1 MPSTTGTGSAD
12 QRLPRRR
19 RLIVLS
25 VVLVTVLTTIT
36 PFVAVA
42 GVAGSSAPSAPA
54 SVVEP
59 HENATGGNLTLL
71 VGSAR
76 SYDALDGVDD
86 VATAHRAGELEADD
100 RVRVS
105 DTLVVAF
112 AAERLGAEY
121 ADTTG
126 PNATVRF
133 FQALD
138 ATNASLN
145 VTSPSGTSCE
155 RLRVDLR
162 ESRHR
167 VLADAESGSFRLLL
181 DTAALEVDG
190 GCDGELDVPGRYQVA
205 LERSTRNGTSRRT
218 EWFDLLARPV
228 DPGPDREIATY
239 RAAPALAGELRTAGE
254 LRRGIGAREL
264 ERSSVVVP
272 DEVAV
277 LELRSARLARAY
289 ANATGPNATR
299 RLLRAANATGGRFAV
314 IAERPGGP
322 EPVDG
327 GTETE
332 TDSGAPPGVALLGPG
347 VSTVADRGNDTFYLV
362 LDTGRMRLREGGET
376 VPPANDSDIFLRPSL
391 TVPGGDPERY
401 EGRLVVGEPDGVV
414 AVARNA
420 SVDGTREL
428 AVVGTDGTFVAR
440 VGSNLAVNSELT
452 LRVQSGDETLAQR
465 TFPAERGTLDRPEGP
480 PDATFDLGPLP
491 AGRTLTLTLARNGT
505 TFHRAEALVGER
517 PTLRDAI
524 VRRVRRGPEGS
535 TIRFGV
541 TAHFPGPGYVVVQN
555 RSGRY
560 IAFPVT
566 AGEPVRVNG
575 TIPIQPRDEEAPRPV
590 RLIAVY
596 DSNRNGQFDGP
607 GGDGPTDRPF
617 PSDDGQLL
625 ARTAQLPPPSPTPT
639 VTAPPPGT
647 TLSVTDAGAPGFGPL
662 AALFGVLGLVGLLAV
677 RRGRGGSP

>member
-1 MPSTTGTGSAD
+1 MPSTTGTDSAD
-12 QRLPRRR
+12 QRPPRRR
-19 RLIVLS
+19 RLTVLF
-25 VVLVTVLTTIT
+25 VALMAVLTTIT

-42 GVAGSSAPSAPA
+42 GGAGSGGPSATT

-71 VGSAR
+71 VGPGR
-76 SYDALDGVDD
+76 SYDALEGVDD
-86 VATAHRAGELEADD
+86 VTTAHRAGELETDD
-100 RVRVS
+100 RVRVGE
-105 DTLVVAF
+105 TLVVAF
-112 AAERLGAEY
+112 TAERLGAEY

-145 VTSPSGTSCE
+145 VTSPSGSSCE
-155 RLRVDLR
+155 RLRVALR
-162 ESRHR
+162 ESRHQ
-167 VLADAESGSFRLLL
+167 VFADAESGAFRLLL
-181 DTAALEVDG
+181 DTDALEVDG
-190 GCDGELDVPGRYQVA
+190 GCEGELDVPGRYQVA
-205 LERSTRNGTSRRT
+205 LERSTRNGTSRQT
-218 EWFDLLARPV
+218 EWFDLLDRPV

-264 ERSSVVVP
+264 EQSSVVVP
-272 DEVAV
+272 DEVVV

-289 ANATGPNATR
+289 ENATGSNATR

-314 IAERPGGP
+314 ITERSDDL
-322 EPVDG
+322 ETVDG

-332 TDSGAPPGVALLGPG
+332 VDSGATPGVALLGPG

-362 LDTGRMRLREGGET
+362 LDTGRARLRQGDET
-376 VPPANDSDIFLRPSL
+376 VRLANQSRTFLRPSL

-401 EGRLVVGEPDGVV
+401 QGRLVVGTPDGVV

-420 SVDGTREL
+420 SVDGAREL
-428 AVVGTDGTFVAR
+428 AVVGTDGAFVAR

-452 LRVQSGDETLAQR
+452 LRVQSGNETLAQR
-465 TFPAERGTLDRPEGP
+465 TFPAERGTLDRPEGT
-480 PDATFDLGPLP
+480 PDATFDLGSQP
-491 AGRTLTLTLARNGT
+491 AGRMLTLTLARNGT
-505 TFHRAEALVGER
+505 TFHRAEVLVGQR
-517 PTLRDAI
+517 PTLRDAT

-541 TAHFPGPGYVVVQN
+541 TARFPAPGFVVVQN
-555 RSGRY
+555 RSGGY
-560 IAFPVT
+560 AAFPVT

-607 GGDGPTDRPF
+607 GGDGSTDRPF
-617 PSDDGQLL
+617 PSEDGQLL
-625 ARTAQLPPPSPTPT
+625 ARTVQLPPPSPTPT

-662 AALFGVLGLVGLLAV
+662 AALLGVLGLVGLLAA